1 MNTVQGI
8 VRMHLRDKW
17 SWIYLPWVIVL
28 SSFAVNLLIAGLMA
42 DDERIIT
49 GGLMSIFVYM
59 LVSGIVAV
67 HHTFPFALG
76 LSVRRRDYFSGTL
89 IMILSVSVASSL
101 ILMLLSY
108 IESWTDGW
116 NTDLFFFH
124 LPYVSDGN
132 ALQQFIVFGSFM
144 LFMYLLGFA
153 ISSLFRRF
161 GKTGLY
167 SASIIGLLLG
177 TLFVYG
183 LIYWGWWNGI
193 HDFFDGRSAF
203 NLALLLLPLSAVLAL
218 AGYAFLRRSTV

>member
-17 SWIYLPWVIVL
+17 SWIYMPWVIVL

-42 DDERIIT
+42 DDDRIVT

-101 ILMLLSY
+101 ILLLLSY

-116 NTDLFFFH
+116 NADLFFFH

-132 ALQQFIVFGSFM
+132 ALQQFIVFGSLM

-193 HDFFDGRSAF
+193 RDFFDGRSAF
-203 NLALLLLPLSAVLAL
+203 NVALLLLPASALLAL

>member
-8 VRMHLRDKW
+8 VRMHMRDKW

-28 SSFAVNLLIAGLMA
+28 SSFAINLLIAVLMA
-42 DDERIIT
+42 DDEKIVT
-49 GGLMSIFVYM
+49 GGLMSIFIYM

-76 LSVRRRDYFSGTL
+76 LSVRRKDYFAGTL
-89 IMILSVSVASSL
+89 IMILAVSAASAL
-101 ILMLLSY
+101 VLMLLSY

-116 NTDLFFFH
+116 HTDLFFFH

-132 ALQQFIVFGSFM
+132 APQQFVVFGSLM

-153 ISSLFRRF
+153 ISSMFRRF

-167 SASIIGLLLG
+167 AASIIGLLLG
-177 TLFVYG
+177 TLLVYG
-183 LIYWGWWNGI
+183 SIYWGWWNGI
-193 HDFFDGRSAF
+193 YDFFQGRSAF
-203 NLALLLLPLSAVLAL
+203 NLALLLLPLSALLAL
-218 AGYAFLRRSTV
+218 GGYALLRRSTV